1 MRRPNLCNNSVT
13 VADDSY
19 KPTPPNKEED
29 VRRLSLMRRMLG
41 GNSSKRKELSG
52 RVFGVPLAELKLTSS
67 SVPVILHNIC
77 LFIEMHGLNVEG
89 LWRGGC
95 NSSVD
100 ELKCRLN
107 KDATAEIES
116 SCDVTAVALLL
127 LVWLGELPQ
136 PLLPQKATSDLITI
150 MKKYPDENCWFS
162 DSLLSLGIIR
172 HNSLDT
178 LLHLLHSYTAI
189 HPGSLNYVPS
199 VFAPLIT
206 PAYFSASTLELV
218 TRLILGYSGIFRH
231 RSLKM
236 EIIPDHEMDEL
247 NKNVKPRISE
257 TLEQNNKQRKRKERQ
272 DSTSMDSDR
281 KFVRS
286 NSEERP
292 RGITNESNVCGDN
305 NESIRRVSSHEDF
318 SKSRSKTDQVVRKAA
333 QPLQERNSCSPSRQ
347 RDNTLQ
353 LTSTVGYA
361 SDLYDESEH
370 ERRRNSE
377 RFAPQ
382 VRRRRTKHFRTSSQ
396 AKENESS
403 GGHKI
408 KSSSRQHLKS
418 KSVIYDSI
426 PSTPPEIVNTPFKQ
440 EDLEVEEE
448 EEEERSPSPI
458 SGVSSPTL
466 DMKVLH
472 NPSDEPVTAW
482 NTMLPP
488 SEERMVS
495 PRNSI
500 VMTKRTFTSV
510 QRDDDPTYLDLTMQI
525 NNLKQKLKKYE
536 DGFEKEFGFRPSHAD
551 KMANP
556 DTKRMC
562 ATLSK
567 LRKQLKSTKEECS
580 KITGFDKH
588 RPVIK
593 EEVVAEIEK
602 RLAEKRAA
610 AGRTENIDEMY
621 PEEVIE
627 EKCAMQKAL
636 LGLEATYGRP
646 HSKEERELVRS
657 LYERYRA
664 LKRALLRHA
673 PSKVKES
680 VSELG
685 IIHEH
690 ETMEF
695 TPPQPRAFSPAAIPQ
710 PRPSSPAPMPIDD
723 QPPNEDR
730 AESLLADLHAL
741 PPDELVE
748 LARTT
753 REEKKRLRRSLREYE
768 QDFEAKTGRKP
779 HKQDRH
785 PLDSLYTDYKNAK
798 AKLRFIDALV
808 TKIK

>member
-19 KPTPPNKEED
+19 KPTPPTKEED

-41 GNSSKRKELSG
+41 GSNSKKKEVST
-52 RVFGVPLAELKLTSS
+52 RVFGVPLTDLKLTSS
-67 SVPVILHNIC
+67 SVPIILQNIC

-95 NSSVD
+95 SSSID

-107 KDATAEIES
+107 KDAGTEIES

-136 PLLPQKATSDLITI
+136 PLLPQQATSDLIAL
-150 MKKYPDENCWFS
+150 MKKYPDENCWLS

-189 HPGSLNYVPS
+189 HPSSLNYVPS

-206 PAYFSASTLELV
+206 PQYFAASTLELV
-218 TRLILGYSGIFRH
+218 TRLILGYSGIFRT

-236 EIIPDHEMDEL
+236 ELKPDHEMDDL
-247 NKNVKPRISE
+247 NKTTRQKSPESC
-257 TLEQNNKQRKRKERQ
+257 EQNSKPRKRKERQ

-292 RGITNESNVCGDN
+292 HGLKNESNVCGDN
-305 NESIRRVSSHEDF
+305 IESIRRVSSHEDF
-318 SKSRSKTDQVVRKAA
+318 SKSRNKSDSQVIRKPA
-333 QPLQERNSCSPSRQ
+333 QPLHERNSCSPNRH

-382 VRRRRTKHFRTSSQ
+382 VRRRRTKHFRSSSQ

-403 GGHKI
+403 GTPKI
-408 KSSSRQHLKS
+408 KSSKHHLKS
-418 KSVIYDSI
+418 KSLIYDSI
-426 PSTPPEIVNTPFKQ
+426 PSTPADLPLETSFKQ
-440 EDLEVEEE
+440 EDLDVE

-466 DMKVLH
+466 DMKILH
-472 NPSDEPVTAW
+472 ETNNEPVTAW

-510 QRDDDPTYLDLTMQI
+510 QRDDDPTYLDLTLQI

-536 DGFEKEFGFRPSHAD
+536 EGFEKEFGFKPSHAD

-562 ATLSK
+562 AMLSK

-580 KITGFDKH
+580 KIAGFDKH
-588 RPVIK
+588 KPVIK
-593 EEVVAEIEK
+593 EEVVKDIEK
-602 RLAEKRAA
+602 RLAEKRTS
-610 AGRTENIDEMY
+610 AGRGENIDEMS

-646 HSKEERELVRS
+646 HSKDERELVRS

-710 PRPSSPAPMPIDD
+710 PRASSPVPMPMD
-723 QPPNEDR
+723 QPSTETTS
-730 AESLLADLHAL
+730 ESLLADLHAL
-741 PPDELVE
+741 PPHELVE

-768 QDFEAKTGRKP
+768 LEFEAKTGRKP
-779 HKQDRH
+779 QKEDRH
-785 PLDSLYTDYKNAK
+785 SLDSLYTDYKNAK